1 MPPRNLPTCNLKTWR
16 SRRSSFLAVLL
27 SLLIASFPLP
37 GMAQQESCV
46 TCHQALEGRLSAPVK
61 GMEADVHAKRGLGC
75 SGCHGGDPKRI
86 GMDAMDPR
94 AGYLGAPK
102 PADVPAFC
110 GRCHSDPAFMRRYNP
125 RMPTDQLAEFK
136 TSVHGQRLARGD
148 TKVATCTS
156 CHGVHPVRAVTDPRS
171 PVYAT
176 NIPETCGRCHADPA
190 YMKGYGI
197 PTDQLSKY
205 RRSVHGEALLQRGNR
220 LAPACNGCHGN
231 HGAVPPGV
239 ESIANVC
246 AQCHSATR
254 DLFVKSPHK
263 VAFDSMGLPECS
275 TCHGNHEVAHP
286 TDEMLGAGPQAFCT
300 RCHEPGS
307 KGLAAAQAMR
317 ASLEALKSRLEEAQA
332 LVSQAA
338 NAGVEMSEARLTLQ
352 EAQTRLIQA
361 RNVIHSF
368 SPKQVEAVITEGL
381 KFAEKGVA
389 AGKAGLAEVRFRRR
403 GLSIA
408 LVILVGTAILLFL
421 KVREMERQR
430 MGPHP

>member
-1 MPPRNLPTCNLKTWR
+1 MRT
-16 SRRSSFLAVLL
+16 RRRWGA
-27 SLLIASFPLP
+27 IASLQTVLILTLVAGSPSP
-37 GMAQQESCV
+37 SAAQQESCV
-46 TCHQALEGRLSAPVK
+46 TCHQALEGRLAAPVK
-61 GMEADVHAKRGLGC
+61 GMDGDVHAKRGLGC
-75 SGCHGGDPKRI
+75 AGCHGGDPKRL

-102 PADVPAFC
+102 PAEVPGFC
-110 GRCHSDPAFMRRYNP
+110 GRCHSDPAYMRRYNP
-125 RMPTDQLAEFK
+125 RIRTDQLAEYR

-156 CHGVHPVRAVTDPRS
+156 CHGVHPVRAVTDPRA

-190 YMKGYGI
+190 YMKDYGI

-205 RRSVHGEALLQRGNR
+205 KRSVHGEALLERGNR

-239 ESIANVC
+239 ESVANVC
-246 AQCHSATR
+246 ALCHSATR

-275 TCHGNHEVAHP
+275 TCHGNHEVARP
-286 TDEMLGAGPQAFCT
+286 TDEMIGTGPEAFCT

-317 ASLEALKSRLEEAQA
+317 ASLESLKSKLEEAQT
-332 LVSQAA
+332 LVAQAA

-368 SPKQVEAVITEGL
+368 SPRQVEAVTAEGL

-421 KVREMERQR
+421 KVRQIEGR
-430 MGPHP
+430 